1 MYKNNEG
8 GRGVMSENQYSCC
21 QSYHNC
27 FLNTP
32 TWQFFFTSVTIIKK
46 PTIPPPPKKKIV
58 KDYERDLQGHYY
70 LSYNEILVS

>member
-46 PTIPPPPKKKIV
+46 PTIPPPLKKK
-58 KDYERDLQGHYY
+58 
-70 LSYNEILVS
+70 LSKIMKGICKAITIYHTMKYW